1 MSSSLSVE
9 VDKVF
14 NFLASKPFS
23 SDVYTPFFDQ
33 LRSSLGGVFIEEYC
47 TGAALPPLYDV
58 EDPDVFLD
66 VVRVIRRLAPYVY
79 RGTVAMRGR
88 RSEVAISTWAAY
100 ALNMRT
106 ALATTNM
113 IAHDDED
120 AYLSVLTTVQ
130 RLFEVLCREPN
141 PGETPQQA
149 HFYGQQAQ
157 SILVRF
163 LLDRVADAPQ
173 PARDAPQPARDAPQ
187 PARDAPQPARDAP
200 QPARDAPQPARD
212 APQPARDAPQP
223 ARDAPQPARDAPQP
237 ARDAP
242 QPARDAPQPARDA
255 PQPARDAPQPARD
268 APQPARDA
276 PQPARDA
283 PQPASRSGGA
293 SRRTQALSYQDEMSR
308 ETEAKRRYGL
318 RSTRARK
325 ERMEGLKEADKAKR
339 KAEKGKAGG
348 SSKTPRRKSRR

>member
-223 ARDAPQPARDAPQP
+223 ARDAPQPA
-237 ARDAP
+237 
-242 QPARDAPQPARDA
+242 
-255 PQPARDAPQPARD
+255 
-268 APQPARDA
+268 
-276 PQPARDA
+276 
-283 PQPASRSGGA
+283 SRSGGA

-348 SSKTPRRKSRR
+348 SSKAPRRKSRR